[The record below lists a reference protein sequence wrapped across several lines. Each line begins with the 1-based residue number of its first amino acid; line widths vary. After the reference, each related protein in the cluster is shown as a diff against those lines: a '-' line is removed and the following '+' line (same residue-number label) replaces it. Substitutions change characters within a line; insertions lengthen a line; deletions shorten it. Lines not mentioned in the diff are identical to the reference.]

1 MTDILLEIPG
11 NKQEAKGRQHKLP
24 TTSHRIWE
32 YIFYSSSSEAVIRS
46 PASQL
51 GEFGAEGQVYPSQ
64 RPSTSGQLPLAAAQ
78 LSLQIKDVGHAD
90 ERSNVMNGHADWINA
105 FIQCWS
111 CESYLGPRRLGEGLR
126 KKRHWSGERKNLWIT
141 RSAPNGFWSLTQTNL
156 CCVYFLPPSRKSWA
170 PPEW

>member
-1 MTDILLEIPG
+1 MTDILLEIPR

-32 YIFYSSSSEAVIRS
+32 YSFYSSSSEAVIRS

-51 GEFGAEGQVYPSQ
+51 GELGAEGQVCPSQ

-90 ERSNVMNGHADWINA
+90 ERSNVMNGHAD
-105 FIQCWS
+105 
-111 CESYLGPRRLGEGLR
+111 
-126 KKRHWSGERKNLWIT
+126 
-141 RSAPNGFWSLTQTNL
+141 
-156 CCVYFLPPSRKSWA
+156 
-170 PPEW
+170 

>member
-1 MTDILLEIPG
+1 MTDILLEIPRD
-11 NKQEAKGRQHKLP
+11 KQEAKGRQHKLP

-51 GEFGAEGQVYPSQ
+51 GEFGAEGQVCPSQ

-90 ERSNVMNGHADWINA
+90 ERSSVMNGHAD
-105 FIQCWS
+105 
-111 CESYLGPRRLGEGLR
+111 
-126 KKRHWSGERKNLWIT
+126 
-141 RSAPNGFWSLTQTNL
+141 
-156 CCVYFLPPSRKSWA
+156 
-170 PPEW
+170 